1 MKKIALMLILLILCS
16 FAKSETVGELV
27 KKTNIPSKKIKEYL
41 NLDRNFPNN
50 KELVSARITE
60 EQIKKMPQQF
70 KKDKINLIISITLSG
85 MGVVFISLIIVAFII
100 AQLKHIGIIR
110 KKILPRKQC
119 RDLTS
124 DGLVAAMLTIFLHE
138 QEAEEANKVILTW
151 KRAPVDMWKAVSK
164 VETPNQ
170 DYYRRRNK

>member
-1 MKKIALMLILLILCS
+1 MKKIMIVFILLILYS
-16 FAKSETVGELV
+16 FARSETVSELV

-41 NLDRNFPNN
+41 NLDRKFPNN
-50 KELVSARITE
+50 KELSSAGITK
-60 EQIKKMPQQF
+60 EQIKRIPQHF
-70 KKDKINLIISITLSG
+70 KKDKTNLIISITLSG
-85 MGVVFISLIIVAFII
+85 MSVVFIRLIIVAFII
-100 AQLKHIGIIR
+100 AQLKHIGIIK
-110 KKILPRKQC
+110 KKILPVKQC

-164 VETPNQ
+164 TETPNQ
-170 DYYRRRNK
+170 NYYRRRNR